1 MNRSSMLISLV
12 LIFAVVFVACGS
24 TAAEPT
30 PAPPTPTPTPAPT
43 ATPAISVI
51 TMSPEQDFDTV
62 IGQMPEADVACIM
75 AELGESRLKELATG
89 TTELSEKENDIL
101 TGCFSNEFVAG
112 FLAGQIRNE
121 LGTFSGSSMACVASL
136 LADIPT
142 GILTELVL
150 GDGDDPSEPVQI
162 AIQEFTLCLTNDELA
177 ALARVNAGEDAG
189 GGSGSSGRPSSKDEL
204 CMVGELGQSF
214 ADGYGELLGGDLLLG
229 FTDAIESCGIDFS
242 AEGLISRLE
251 DTERKYTVA
260 DFEAIGF
267 KLSKSYD
274 VKGLE
279 EASSAHYG
287 FYGIDPYKRLE
298 YEARFYF
305 SHEAAKSVG
314 VDFANEASGAA
325 ASLYEDDQRWKEGL
339 AQRRRC
345 DSSGGHHVGRC
356 GFPKYFDYVVAG
368 NMVLMCQGKD
378 TLGSLKACA
387 DLLTVVQ

>member
-1 MNRSSMLISLV
+1 
-12 LIFAVVFVACGS
+12 
-24 TAAEPT
+24 
-30 PAPPTPTPTPAPT
+30 
-43 ATPAISVI
+43 
-51 TMSPEQDFDTV
+51 
-62 IGQMPEADVACIM
+62 
-75 AELGESRLKELATG
+75 
-89 TTELSEKENDIL
+89 
-101 TGCFSNEFVAG
+101 
-112 FLAGQIRNE
+112 
-121 LGTFSGSSMACVASL
+121 MACVASL

-287 FYGIDPYKRLE
+287 FYGVDPYKRLE